1 MRTVYFPT
9 ENHSDFQLAMLY
21 KTRGIVLKTINHR
34 ETSVICQ
41 IFTEKFGLQS
51 YILNG
56 VKRNRAKIHINIL
69 QPLHLLDMVVYHKAS
84 GSIQRV
90 SEARQLPLFQSI
102 PYDDRKRSL
111 AIFLTEVLQKCLK
124 QQSADEPLFE
134 YIYQAVSWLDSS
146 SQALPDFHLYF
157 LLRLTKFLGFAPAVP
172 KVKAVYFDL
181 KDGLFVNFTPHHQFF
196 LEENQTHQWIKL
208 MSSSFQDLHTLQISL
223 NDRRALL
230 NHLLDFY
237 TLHIENFGNI
247 KSHYILEEVFGG

>member
-1 MRTVYFPT
+1 
-9 ENHSDFQLAMLY
+9 MLH

-51 YILNG
+51 YIING

-84 GSIQRV
+84 GGIQRV
-90 SEARQLPLFQSI
+90 SEARQLPLFQRI

-111 AIFLTEVLQKCLK
+111 ALFLTEVLQKCLK

-134 YIYQAVSWLDSS
+134 YIYQSVSWLDSS
-146 SQALPDFHLYF
+146 SQTSPDFHLYF
-157 LLRLTKFLGFAPAVP
+157 LLRLTKFLGFAPAIP
-172 KVKAVYFDL
+172 KNNALYFDL
-181 KDGLFVNFTPHHQFF
+181 KDGLFSNSAPHHQFF
-196 LEENQTHQWIKL
+196 LADHETQQWLKL
-208 MSSSFQDLHTLQISL
+208 MSSSFQDLHTLQI
-223 NDRRALL
+223 NRHDRRVLV

-237 TLHIENFGNI
+237 ALHVENFGNI
-247 KSHYILEEVFGG
+247 KSHYVLEEVFGA